1 MDIADIVKGLVK
13 ELRDCQWENKRIN
26 RELREIREN
35 LKKMEVEIEKQ
46 KKKKKDI
53 YEALH

>member
-1 MDIADIVKGLVK
+1 MDIADIVK
-13 ELRDCQWENKRIN
+13 ELRDCQWENKKIN

-53 YEALH
+53 YEASH